1 MNKLVFIVLTAS
13 ILSSCGQRRHDGSS
27 TAASNEQGDSSS
39 VSETFPL
46 ERLQDTGAQIGLED
60 DNETAIIGDVA
71 EEKYLLVSDSRVESV
86 GIESV
91 FFYDITGD
99 GVPELWMV
107 TDDCEALRVVLV
119 YSLSDWDVA
128 LYRGA
133 AGHSLFYA
141 GKNHVIRQSAHMGNA
156 YWSRL
161 QWRKGRMETEMV
173 FEEFT
178 GGDYLQPDEEPVEEI
193 LPENL
198 NPDDLLKWKK

>member
-1 MNKLVFIVLTAS
+1 M
-13 ILSSCGQRRHDGSS
+13 SS
-27 TAASNEQGDSSS
+27 
-39 VSETFPL
+39 PL
-46 ERLQDTGAQIGLED
+46 GRLQDAGEQVGLED
-60 DNETAIIGDVA
+60 NDAIAIIGDVA

-133 AGHSLFYA
+133 AGHSLFFA
-141 GKNHVIRQSAHMGNA
+141 GKDYVIRQSAHMGNA
-156 YWSRL
+156 YWYRL

>member
-1 MNKLVFIVLTAS
+1 MNRVNTYSLGVLAVLVIT
-13 ILSSCGQRRHDGSS
+13 SCGPGRHDGPS
-27 TAASNEQGDSSS
+27 TAASKQEDPSS
-39 VSETFPL
+39 VSSPL
-46 ERLQDTGAQIGLED
+46 GRLQDAGEQVGLED
-60 DNETAIIGDVA
+60 NDAIAIIGDVA

>member
-13 ILSSCGQRRHDGSS
+13 ILSSCGQRRHDGPS
-27 TAASNEQGDSSS
+27 TAASNEQEDFSS

-46 ERLQDTGAQIGLED
+46 ERLQDTGEQIGLED
-60 DNETAIIGDVA
+60 DNEIAIIGDVA
-71 EEKYLLVSDSRVESV
+71 EKKYLLVSGSRVESV

-91 FFYDITGD
+91 FFYDISGD

-107 TDDCEALRVVLV
+107 TDDCEALREVLV
-119 YSLSDWDVA
+119 YSLSDWNVA
-128 LYRGA
+128 LYRGPS
-133 AGHSLFYA
+133 GHSLFYA

-156 YWSRL
+156 YWYRL